1 LGLSVSSQNIVLDW
15 IRGRVNAAPTTLWLG
30 LHSQYPATPGN
41 ECSVDYGGRIALVGS
56 QLSDPFAGSAGIQ
69 EVTNRVELLSAPCTA
84 PTFVA
89 AFTLWD
95 AEFGGTTLLSGTA
108 GSVGPPVV
116 GDVLVIPANGLTL
129 RVTPGQ
135 LMALAQECGGLATL
149 PIASTTVLGA
159 VKIGSGVLIAPD
171 GTISV
176 DLLGAGVTNLSYN
189 PATRQVIS
197 SSGTDA
203 TLTLADGTNAGL
215 FASVDWLKLNGIEA
229 GATAYVLP
237 TADGSRLGGVKI
249 GSRLS
254 VLGDGT
260 ISADVQPGRDTN
272 LGYTPSTREVTSSTG
287 TPVVLPLFSSGVAG
301 MVPQSGGGTIN
312 YLRADL
318 TWGAPPGRDT
328 NLGYSPSTREVTS
341 STGTPIALPLATP
354 GAAGLVPQSG
364 GGTTNYLRA
373 DLTWAAPPGGGGG
386 NTNLSLANNTANTL
400 DVASD
405 TGSDVTLPAAT
416 GSLAGLFTAAG
427 FTKLSGIA
435 TGATANSNDATLL
448 ARANHTGTQ
457 TASTISDFISAVR
470 AQILASLVAGAN
482 ITLTPAGSGAT
493 QTISIA
499 ATGGGG
505 GGGGT
510 RNTASALINLNSGAS
525 GTVTIV
531 LAKSCLVYSIQ
542 SDKAAR
548 VVLYSSAAMAAADAT
563 RLLDVPAVAGFG
575 VVGEVILAAPGVQQL
590 DPVDIA
596 INRETVPSSTYT
608 IRVTNNGASGDVN
621 VTIAFL
627 TLES

>member
-1 LGLSVSSQNIVLDW
+1 VGLSVSSQNIVLDW

-41 ECSVDYGGRIALVGS
+41 ECSVDYGGRIGLVGS
-56 QLSDPFAGSAGIQ
+56 QLSDPYAGPAGIQ

-95 AEFGGTTLLSGTA
+95 AEFGGTMLLSGTA

-159 VKIGSGVLIAPD
+159 VKIGSGVLVAPD

-215 FASVDWLKLNGIEA
+215 FASADWLKLDGIEA

-249 GSRLS
+249 GTGLS

-272 LGYTPSTREVTSSTG
+272 LGYTPSTRELLSSTG
-287 TPVVLPLFSSGVAG
+287 TPVVLPLFSSG
-301 MVPQSGGGTIN
+301 T
-312 YLRADL
+312 
-318 TWGAPPGRDT
+318 
-328 NLGYSPSTREVTS
+328 
-341 STGTPIALPLATP
+341 
-354 GAAGLVPQSG
+354 AGLVPQSG
-364 GGTTNYLRA
+364 GGTTNFLRA

-386 NTNLSLANNTANTL
+386 NTNLSLANNTATTL
-400 DVASD
+400 DVLSD

-416 GSLAGLFTAAG
+416 AALAGLFTAAG

-470 AQILASLVAGAN
+470 AQILSSLVAGAN
-482 ITLTPAGSGAT
+482 VTLTPAGSGAT

-563 RLLDVPAVAGFG
+563 RLPDVPAVAGFG
-575 VVGEVILAAPGVQQL
+575 VIGEAILAVPGVQQL